1 MLDLW
6 TYLKSS
12 DKKIFIYGTGN
23 GADKIIDELNRRN
36 IPIDGVFAS
45 NGFVRNRIFR
55 GFHVTDFN
63 AVKVKTNDPLILLSF
78 GTSLNSVMNN
88 IYDLA
93 KDFELYAPDVPVVG
107 NSVFDMEYCHKNKN
121 DLERAYEVFED
132 DFSKK
137 VFENIIN
144 FKLSG
149 DLKFLK
155 IVETNIDEDIK
166 LLNLSNKEDFL
177 DLGAYNGDTVNE
189 FISKVGGFNSVTA
202 LEPDPKNFRKLL
214 SNIPKSDNI
223 FAFNAA
229 VGKEDG
235 TELFSTNFGR
245 GSKLG
250 GENPVKCIKIDSL
263 DIVPSFIKI
272 DVEGEEI
279 NALLGAENVLKTK
292 KPKLKVAAYHKNED
306 IFSLPL
312 LIKKLNPEYK
322 IYLRHNPCIPAWDT
336 DIYAC

>member
-23 GADKIIDELNRRN
+23 GADKIIDELDHRN
-36 IPIDGVFAS
+36 IPIEGVFAS

-55 GFHVTDFN
+55 GFHVTDFS
-63 AVKVKTNDPLILLSF
+63 AVKAKTNDPLILLSF

-93 KDFELYAPDVPVVG
+93 KNFELYAPDVPVIG
-107 NSVFDMEYCHKNKN
+107 NSVFDMEYCHKNIN
-121 DLERAYEVFED
+121 NLERAYEVLED
-132 DFSKK
+132 DFSRK
-137 VFENIIN
+137 VFENIIS

-155 IVETNIDEDIK
+155 IVETNIDDDIK

-189 FISKVGGFNSVTA
+189 FISKVVAFNSITA
-202 LEPDPKNFRKLL
+202 LEPDPKNFRKLIN
-214 SNIPKSDNI
+214 NIPKSDNI

-229 VGKEDG
+229 VGNEDG
-235 TELFSTNFGR
+235 TELFSTDFGR

-250 GENPVKCIKIDSL
+250 GKNPVRCIKIDSL

-272 DVEGEEI
+272 DVEGEEK

-336 DIYAC
+336 DIYAY